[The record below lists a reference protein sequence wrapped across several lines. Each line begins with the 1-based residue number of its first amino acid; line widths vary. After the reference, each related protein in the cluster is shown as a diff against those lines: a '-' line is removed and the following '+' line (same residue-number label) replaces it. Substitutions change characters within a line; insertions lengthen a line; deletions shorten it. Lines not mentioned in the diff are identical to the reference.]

1 MTARPGASFFL
12 FCSTV
17 FGSFNATA
25 DSLNDA
31 SIAEAQERQQPVVR
45 REPVDTV
52 IRPPVKSWL
61 QAQVKQNAETPQE
74 KTTQTK
80 NTTPEFIG
88 EEPEEVEPTR
98 VFLRAQAITL
108 TPGQVEV
115 EFPLTYARDDLLGFR
130 RRELAF
136 TPTVRA
142 GLIDRLEANV
152 DLPLVWRE
160 NETVPRPVIRPEAK
174 DDTADI
180 GDIGLGL
187 KYALLPEG
195 GAWPNIIGLLNVITP
210 SGKAPN
216 PLDGIQAS
224 TGTGRWRTS
233 FGLSAIRSFDPATVF
248 GGIAYEVNF
257 DATLNNVEVSG
268 GNRFTYNFGTGF
280 AVNNQLTLSGIFLGE
295 FREEIEFNGQRL
307 AGTDIEPMSM
317 RAIVTYRAASKQ
329 FIEPSVEWG
338 LNDDA
343 VDTRLRVSYIVR
355 F

>member
-1 MTARPGASFFL
+1 MTTARGTSFLL

-17 FGSFNATA
+17 LGAFNATA
-25 DSLNDA
+25 DSLDGA
-31 SIAEAQERQQPVVR
+31 SPAEAQERQQPVAQS
-45 REPVDTV
+45 ETVDTFV
-52 IRPPVKSWL
+52 RPPVGSPL
-61 QAQVKQNAETPQE
+61 QAQVEQNAETPQE
-74 KTTQTK
+74 KTAQGK
-80 NTTPEFIG
+80 NATSERIG
-88 EEPEEVEPTR
+88 EEPEEVAPSR
-98 VFLRAQAITL
+98 VFLRAQAVTL

-115 EFPLTYARDDLLGFR
+115 ELPLTYARDDLLGFR

-180 GDIGLGL
+180 GDIGFGL

-195 GAWPNIIGLLNVITP
+195 GPWPNIIGLLNVVTP

-233 FGLSAIRSFDPATVF
+233 FGLSAIRSFDPATLF
-248 GGIAYEVNF
+248 GGIAYEINF
-257 DATLNNVEVSG
+257 DETLNSVEVSG

-295 FREEIEFNGQRL
+295 FREEVEFNGQRL

-343 VDTRLRVSYIVR
+343 VDTRLRLSYIVR